1 MWGLFCPARGLWVV
15 EDARGVLFQRVTGGA
30 AVGGAH
36 GCRFESV
43 YAGGMVGEA
52 KYCFVGGVG
61 GGEVSPGVPGGGSV
75 SVVTDGS
82 AVGCVAGDEY
92 GKGSCGARGW
102 RVACGCR
109 VGFR

>member
-1 MWGLFCPARGLWVV
+1 MGGFSVLRVACAWPVGG
-15 EDARGVLFQRVTGGA
+15 ARGV
-30 AVGGAH
+30 
-36 GCRFESV
+36 RFESV

-52 KYCFVGGVG
+52 KHCFVGGVG

-92 GKGSCGARGW
+92 GKAHVGRVDGVSACSVSLLSACVIGCVSWRMRGL
-102 RVACGCR
+102 AAG
-109 VGFR
+109 